1 MRKGIKM
8 KKVFFNIV
16 VDVLNDIK
24 LAFGMKD
31 PKEDSDDVYQYVSL
45 IAYQN
50 DIEKPLAETSL
61 IIEPVDDKW
70 TLYLCNNEIA
80 EINLLGMSAKI
91 TRDFVG
97 NVFASVLSPDFNSSF
112 LIKEMIAT
120 DDVPF

>member
-1 MRKGIKM
+1 M

-31 PKEDSDDVYQYVSL
+31 PEEDSDDVFQYVSL

-70 TLYLCNNEIA
+70 TLYLSNNEIA

-97 NVFASVLSPDFNSSF
+97 NVFATVKSPDFNSSF
-112 LIKEMIAT
+112 VVNDIFAT
-120 DDVPF
+120 NDVPF